1 MLHQLILLKVR
12 DDSLKA
18 CWNWE
23 GRGSA
28 QRAKFLKKVHKPPF
42 RANVVNFELN
52 IAIQANVM
60 ENKGEVREAGF
71 SLLQSQTL
79 YISTFGNLALGT

>member
-1 MLHQLILLKVR
+1 MDQLILLKVR
-12 DDSLKA
+12 DYSLKA
-18 CWNWE
+18 CWKLE
-23 GRGSA
+23 GRESA

-60 ENKGEVREAGF
+60 ESKGEVREAGF

-79 YISTFGNLALGT
+79 YILTFGNSALGT